1 MRIIDSN
8 TARGVAEKPMVVRG
22 GPKLKEKFD
31 ARQFFRVLD
40 GPEASVIPEPAV
52 HRGIPL
58 GGYLLQAL
66 LVITRYIRAV

>member
-1 MRIIDSN
+1 MSMSMAGLALPLRHRMRIIDSN

-40 GPEASVIPEPAV
+40 GSAFSAAV
-52 HRGIPL
+52 FPL
-58 GGYLLQAL
+58 YMTE
-66 LVITRYIRAV
+66 ITRVV